1 MGISVTRD
9 VIEALSR
16 SAKAADPLEACGI
29 LTGEGDQITGF
40 IPARN
45 VHSTPETHFEIDPQ
59 ALIDAHRV
67 ARAGGPQVM
76 GYFHSHPRGSAA
88 PSATDKQTAALDGSI
103 WAIAAKRELRLFRAG
118 EGGFEWLGTHE
129 LGG

>member
-9 VIEALSR
+9 VIAALSR

-76 GYFHSHPRGSAA
+76 GYFHSHPRGSAT
-88 PSATDKQTAALDGSI
+88 PSATDKQTAALDGAI